1 MHPDRPAD
9 GARRQFLARSLAASL
24 GLGLGG
30 TALPSPAAGAS
41 AAADLNRITLRAASY
56 KGQTSYFFDDAGVA
70 NTPYKV
76 EYAEFAGGNLIVE
89 AIAGGSIDYGGMSEI
104 PPIFAVNANT
114 PLRIIGVLRADV
126 NNQVALVPR
135 DSAITDPAQL
145 KGKRVGYVRSTTSHY
160 FLLRLLSDHGLG
172 WRDIQPVALSPQD
185 GLVAFQ
191 TGRLDAW
198 VVYGLVVQVAQ
209 AQGARVLRTA
219 LGYLSGNYLV
229 TAHARAIADAGK
241 RAAIADYLLRERAA
255 LNWINANPQAWAR
268 KIARLTGAAES
279 LFLDQFRQRSEPGSL
294 LPVSEAAIRSQQQV
308 ADTFLEHGVLGRRV
322 DVAPL
327 WDRSF
332 DAVLA
337 RSGSTA

>member
-9 GARRQFLARSLAASL
+9 GARRQFLARSLGIGLGA
-24 GLGLGG
+24 GLGLGAG
-30 TALPSPAAGAS
+30 GLWPQAAH
-41 AAADLNRITLRAASY
+41 AAKVDFSGVSLQAASY

-70 NTPYKV
+70 DTPYKV
-76 EYAEFAGGNLIVE
+76 NYAEFAGGNLIVE
-89 AIAGGSIDYGGMSEI
+89 AIAGGSIDYGSMSEI

-126 NNQVALVPR
+126 NNQVTLVPK
-135 DSAITDPAQL
+135 DSTITDPAQL

-160 FLLRLLSDHGLG
+160 FLLRLLRDHGLA
-172 WRDIQPVALSPQD
+172 WRDIQPIALSPQD

-191 TGRLDAW
+191 SGRLDAW

-209 AQGARVLRTA
+209 TQGARVLRTA

-229 TAHARAIADAGK
+229 TAHARAIADPAK
-241 RAAIADYLLRERAA
+241 RAAIADYLLRERTA
-255 LNWINANPQAWAR
+255 LNWINNNPQAWAR

-279 LFLDQFRQRSEPGSL
+279 LFLEQYRQRSEPASL
-294 LPVSEAAIRSQQQV
+294 IAVSDAAIKSQQQV
-308 ADTFLEHGVLGRRV
+308 ADTFFDHGVLGRRL

-332 DAVLA
+332 DTVLA
-337 RSGSTA
+337 

>member
-30 TALPSPAAGAS
+30 APWPSFAASPAAG
-41 AAADLNRITLRAASY
+41 LGGVTLRAASY

-70 NTPYKV
+70 DTPYKV

-135 DSAITDPAQL
+135 DSPITDPAQL

-160 FLLRLLSDHGLG
+160 FLLRLLRDHGLG

-255 LNWINANPQAWAR
+255 LDWINAHPQAWAR
-268 KIARLTGAAES
+268 KIARLTGAAEA
-279 LFLDQFRQRSEPGSL
+279 LFLEQFSQRSEPASL

-308 ADTFLEHGVLGRRV
+308 ADTFLEHGVLNRRL

-337 RSGSTA
+337 RSGSPA